1 MPDPPDGPL
10 KSEILNSGRTRRRET
25 ARFVPGFTV
34 AILERGADKALLD
47 LLSAAENPNGV
58 SYISPATV
66 LDCQR
71 EFMEF

>member
-34 AILERGADKALLD
+34 AILERGRGQGAYRTY
-47 LLSAAENPNGV
+47 LSAADNPNGV
-58 SYISPATV
+58 SYIS
-66 LDCQR
+66 QG
-71 EFMEF
+71 